1 MLSYPHWYSPE
12 FVLRASLSVAIL
24 CLLSGCWGICWGV
37 VRSTVI
43 LVWKLPELMPMA
55 PCWQGLCRTSLLTLW
70 SLVSQVWQVVCY
82 HPAHC
87 WKKKETVIWVPSAS
101 QRANPLLAQSNTK
114 ICCPKG
120 CKREVEGAVR
130 PSHLPSSARKQQY
143 SRLWDSSILPAFSVT
158 TRQQPLSVVSAKVV
172 CSLRLSWGA
181 EGRRLRGGKRSEKSP
196 VPCPASLLSLVS
208 QLFVSQRAL

>member
-43 LVWKLPELMPMA
+43 LVWKLPGLLPMA

-101 QRANPLLAQSNTK
+101 QRANPLLAQSNK
-114 ICCPKG
+114 DLLPERMQKG
-120 CKREVEGAVR
+120 GGGSRETFPPSLLSPEAAVQQAVR
-130 PSHLPSSARKQQY
+130 QQY
-143 SRLWDSSILPAFSVT
+143 SPGFL
-158 TRQQPLSVVSAKVV
+158 
-172 CSLRLSWGA
+172 CHH
-181 EGRRLRGGKRSEKSP
+181 
-196 VPCPASLLSLVS
+196 
-208 QLFVSQRAL
+208 